1 MKYILMCGDPTNER
15 HLVKIKGEPLV
26 ARTIRQ
32 LEAEGVR
39 EIFISSVNSRMASYG
54 KLLIHDNK
62 RAYGLSGGYWLD
74 AFYPM
79 NEPVCY
85 IFGDVVFTDEA
96 IKKIVKTETNS
107 IEFFASAPPF
117 AKDYPKKHAEP
128 FAFKVEDYEL
138 FNKSLEH
145 AKRLQDEGK
154 FMREPI
160 AWELWQVIKGTTLNN
175 IIYTNY
181 IAINDSTCD
190 IDEIKD
196 AEYYNG

>member
-1 MKYILMCGDPTNER
+1 MKYILMCGDATNER

-32 LEAEGVR
+32 LEAEGVK
-39 EIFISSVNSRMASYG
+39 EIFISSANSRMASYG

-62 RAYGLSGGYWLD
+62 YIYGFGGYWVD

-85 IFGDVVFTDEA
+85 LFGDVVFTDEA
-96 IKKIVKTETNS
+96 IHTIVNTQTSS

-117 AKDYPKKHAEP
+117 AKDYPKKYAEP
-128 FAFKVEDYEL
+128 FAFKVEDYEV
-138 FNKSLEH
+138 FNKAVERT
-145 AKRLQDEGK
+145 KRLQDEGK
-154 FMREPI
+154 FMRLPL